1 MRRRVNVWGNLISMH
16 LEPNESEPNA
26 FEGRADSSIN
36 PKICFY
42 KKCLSEMS
50 NHPSVLYYTESGP
63 MTSTES
69 SMHMTFHFAT
79 SWASRKLKIGGFLFQ

>member
-1 MRRRVNVWGNLISMH
+1 MT
-16 LEPNESEPNA
+16 
-26 FEGRADSSIN
+26 
-36 PKICFY
+36 
-42 KKCLSEMS
+42 

-79 SWASRKLKIGGFLFQ
+79 SWASRKLKFGGFFISVQKLYLLYQQPNTWLKTCNFEQAWQGQ